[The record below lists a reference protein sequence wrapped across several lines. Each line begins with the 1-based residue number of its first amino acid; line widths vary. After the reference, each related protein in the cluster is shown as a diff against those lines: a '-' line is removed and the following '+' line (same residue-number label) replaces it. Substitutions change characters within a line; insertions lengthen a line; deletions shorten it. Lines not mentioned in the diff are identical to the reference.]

1 MSDERR
7 HKAQPFPKNE
17 IRKEK
22 EMNEYVVEARDIVK
36 SYGTVKALCGVDI
49 TVRRGDIFGLI
60 GDNGAGKTTFL
71 KLLTGQIFPTEGEL
85 KLFGAGLEKE
95 LERQRKRTGAIV
107 ETPGFY
113 PKLSVEKNMEYYRI
127 QRGIPGKARTE
138 ETLKTV
144 DLWDKRTVR
153 ADRLSLGMKQRLGL
167 AVALL
172 GEPELLILDE
182 PINGLDPSGII
193 EMRSLMARLNREKN
207 ITIIISSHILSELEQ
222 IATVYGFLSRG
233 YLLEQVS
240 AEQLQERC
248 AEYIEIQVQET
259 EKYAACL
266 EKEQKDA
273 DYRVMPDGT
282 IRILDP
288 EKEINWYSSLAVRHG
303 MTIVRLDR
311 KQAALE
317 EYYMGLKERGRQVC

>member
-1 MSDERR
+1 M
-7 HKAQPFPKNE
+7 
-17 IRKEK
+17 
-22 EMNEYVVEARDIVK
+22 
-36 SYGTVKALCGVDI
+36 
-49 TVRRGDIFGLI
+49 
-60 GDNGAGKTTFL
+60 
-71 KLLTGQIFPTEGEL
+71 
-85 KLFGAGLEKE
+85 
-95 LERQRKRTGAIV
+95 
-107 ETPGFY
+107 
-113 PKLSVEKNMEYYRI
+113 
-127 QRGIPGKARTE
+127 
-138 ETLKTV
+138 
-144 DLWDKRTVR
+144 
-153 ADRLSLGMKQRLGL
+153 
-167 AVALL
+167 ALL

-248 AEYIEIQVQET
+248 AGYIEIQVQET

-288 EKEINWYSSLAVRHG
+288 EEEINWYSSLAVRHG